1 MTKNFWTKNYE
12 FLPYCGKL
20 GKDAQRIAVFSF
32 FFGEKING
40 QTRYMHRTSKIRN
53 RANLSWTF
61 HLKNQVVRPKK

>member
-1 MTKNFWTKNYE
+1 MDALKQ
-12 FLPYCGKL
+12 

-61 HLKNQVVRPKK
+61 H